1 MFNNSDEVFNK
12 HLTVY
17 GNDTA
22 QKPDDK
28 HSYTKLTGVKFM
40 KKFSGTV
47 KVKIEQGMKVRVNPK
62 EFEGKRHAGKEFIV
76 AGEPRDLCGTEVVA
90 LNNIDGTRF
99 SAAYDLSMLQVTDT
113 ATV

>member
-28 HSYTKLTGVKFM
+28 HILFLAEKLMPAGFLAEENKNILWFAKAVIGASKPMEPPLITG
-40 KKFSGTV
+40 
-47 KVKIEQGMKVRVNPK
+47 
-62 EFEGKRHAGKEFIV
+62 
-76 AGEPRDLCGTEVVA
+76 
-90 LNNIDGTRF
+90 
-99 SAAYDLSMLQVTDT
+99 
-113 ATV
+113 

>member
-1 MFNNSDEVFNK
+1 MYSRAILAVIKNLGLDSVGAA
-12 HLTVY
+12 T
-17 GNDTA
+17 
-22 QKPDDK
+22 PC
-28 HSYTKLTGVKFM
+28 YTKPIGVIFM
-40 KKFSGTV
+40 KRFSGNV
-47 KVKIEQGMKVRVNPK
+47 KVKIEQGMKVRVNPN

-90 LNNIDGTRF
+90 LNNIEGTRF